1 MRGGPFAQVADA
13 DYTIVTPTAV
23 ALHKRAAVTGAAAL
37 LSSFAALPIIPP
49 LASQEP
55 PTGATA
61 VVLQQESASTGT
73 VYATWDGTSVP
84 TAGGTLGFA
93 IPVAPAMMRLPGVDV
108 VKALKVIASAGTIY
122 LQVYYEF

>member
-1 MRGGPFAQVADA
+1 MRGGPFAQVSDA
-13 DYTIVTPTAV
+13 DYGVVTPTAV

-61 VVLQQESASTGT
+61 VLLQQETASTGT
-73 VYATWDGTSVP
+73 VFATWDGTSVP
-84 TAGGTLGFA
+84 TASGTLGFA
-93 IPVAPAMMRLPGVDV
+93 VPVAPGWLRIPGVDA
-108 VKALKVIASAGTIY
+108 VKATKVIASTGTIN